1 MLTWPVAVGTLAHA
15 LRWGTLTA
23 LGSGVA
29 TGALV
34 ACLIVGLILTPVARR
49 WRMPFAAIGFASVVS
64 MMPGVFLFRMASG
77 LLQLADGSRT
87 TLELISATI
96 ADGMTAV
103 SIMLAMGVGLIV
115 PKMAID
121 RLGERS
127 VQAKSRGAKE
137 CADVHD

>member
-1 MLTWPVAVGTLAHA
+1 
-15 LRWGTLTA
+15 
-23 LGSGVA
+23 
-29 TGALV
+29 
-34 ACLIVGLILTPVARR
+34 
-49 WRMPFAAIGFASVVS
+49 

-87 TLELISATI
+87 TLELIGATI

-127 VQAKSRGAKE
+127 RPTKSGQAKE
-137 CADVHD
+137 YADVH